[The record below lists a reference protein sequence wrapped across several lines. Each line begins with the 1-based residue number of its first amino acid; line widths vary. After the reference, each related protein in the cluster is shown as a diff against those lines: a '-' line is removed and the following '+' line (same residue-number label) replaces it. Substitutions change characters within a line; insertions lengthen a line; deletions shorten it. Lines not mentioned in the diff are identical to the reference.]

1 MATDGSVSA
10 ARNRGRLDISY
21 HAGASRGRPEAGTY
35 VCCWCGVVRDV
46 EGAGGGLPVRRHSYR
61 GNRVELWRIASYK
74 RQKTVRKVKQ
84 SRQSRVFPWA
94 LAGKNRHTAIKTNG
108 RARGVRFYL
117 ILVLSV
123 FGRCPNI
130 IPVRNLMS
138 ISYGEYMFGQSGR
151 LYSDSTRVPLNRV

>member
-61 GNRVELWRIASYK
+61 GNRVELSRIADWLKSDK
-74 RQKTVRKVKQ
+74 NSSK
-84 SRQSRVFPWA
+84 SSRVDNSGVPG
-94 LAGKNRHTAIKTNG
+94 LYPTKAGTMR
-108 RARGVRFYL
+108 L
-117 ILVLSV
+117 DQL
-123 FGRCPNI
+123 
-130 IPVRNLMS
+130 
-138 ISYGEYMFGQSGR
+138 QSLWGAFFT
-151 LYSDSTRVPLNRV
+151 SF